1 MFLAQKCPGHKSR
14 MEHLSNLIRTRNKV
28 NHSKNTEIFRLKK
41 KKKKW
46 KESKTSWNLK
56 IDFQ

>member
-41 KKKKW
+41 KNKNEK
-46 KESKTSWNLK
+46 NLK
-56 IDFQ
+56 HHGS

>member
-28 NHSKNTEIFRLKK
+28 NHIKNTEIFRLKK
-41 KKKKW
+41 KKIKMKR
-46 KESKTSWNLK
+46 
-56 IDFQ
+56 I

>member
-28 NHSKNTEIFRLKK
+28 KQSKNTEILKK
-41 KKKKW
+41 KKKK
-46 KESKTSWNLK
+46 
-56 IDFQ
+56 

>member
-1 MFLAQKCPGHKSR
+1 MFLAQKCPGHKSG

-41 KKKKW
+41 KKIKMKR
-46 KESKTSWNLK
+46 
-56 IDFQ
+56 I